1 VSTLGLLAV
10 VAGLWLAF
18 VAYRWYRDVTRQ
30 RQVRVGELVDRAAGR
45 LPQPESPW
53 RGRVLLGLWA
63 LALWVIAST
72 WPDNWV
78 AWAALASPLLV
89 WGALKGFAARSLR
102 RGRYASALRM
112 AGVLAWLAPGSA
124 RHLRKRGIVLFY
136 AGRLEEAEAVLRKA
150 LAQGARKV
158 DQAAT
163 LEYLGR
169 TLTYAGRYGEAVRA
183 LDTSIRLR
191 PRHGAASGALAEA
204 LIWQGGDL
212 ERALAL
218 TNRARDY
225 EGRTTKTS
233 GPMGLAEAW
242 AVHAWALAVLRREA
256 ISAAAHRARHDGDE
270 AYRPQMATVHW
281 RIGMAFAAAGKDK
294 VAARN
299 FDKARRLD
307 PAGLYGSLASDALAS
322 LAKRA
327 T

>member
-1 VSTLGLLAV
+1 VSTLGLLAAI
-10 VAGLWLAF
+10 AGLWLAF
-18 VAYRWYRDVTRQ
+18 VAYRWYRDVTWQ

-53 RGRVLLGLWA
+53 RGRILLGLWA
-63 LALWVIAST
+63 LALWVIAASC
-72 WPDNWV
+72 PDNWL

-89 WGALKGFAARSLR
+89 WAALKGLAARSLR
-102 RGRYASALRM
+102 RGRYMRALRI
-112 AGVLAWLAPGSA
+112 ATVLAWLAPGSA
-124 RHLRKRGIVLFY
+124 RYLRRRGIVLLY
-136 AGRLEEAEAVLRKA
+136 AGRLADAEAALRKA

-158 DQAAT
+158 DQATT

-169 TLTYAGRYGEAVRA
+169 TLTYSGRYDEAVRA
-183 LDTSIRLR
+183 LDTAIRLR
-191 PRHGAASGALAEA
+191 PRHGAASSALAEA
-204 LIWQGGDL
+204 LIWKNADL
-212 ERALAL
+212 ERALSL

-256 ISAAAHRARHDGDE
+256 ISAAANRARHDGDE
-270 AYRPQMATVHW
+270 AYRPQMAGVHW
-281 RIGMAFAAAGKDK
+281 RLGMAFAAAGKDS

-299 FDKARRLD
+299 FDKAHRLD
-307 PAGLYGSLASDALAS
+307 PTGLYGSLAAEALTG